1 MAPDKV
7 LGEGLEGV
15 ELPRDDVG
23 DVATS
28 LMLDSVYFLREDVWA
43 SARKSGVPEN
53 FDESESPKDNLGEC
67 GLSAKLGTGEL
78 DRADPPTD
86 DLESIILL
94 SAIAESV
101 ANGGMLVPTG
111 SVRP

>member
-1 MAPDKV
+1 M
-7 LGEGLEGV
+7 
-15 ELPRDDVG
+15 DDVG
-23 DVATS
+23 DVETS
-28 LMLDSVYFLREDVWA
+28 LNLDAVVILRDDVWA
-43 SARKSGVPEN
+43 SARMSWVAEN
-53 FDESESPKDNLGEC
+53 LDESESPKDNLGEC

-78 DRADPPTD
+78 DKAD
-86 DLESIILL
+86 DLESTILF